1 MTAQPVTSG
10 QDRVVVV
17 TGAGSGIGR
26 ALAAGFGRDGAA
38 VAVVDLSAEAAA
50 ETAKAIE
57 ATGGR
62 AEPFAAD
69 VADTAAVGTMADAV
83 RDGLGRPTVVVNCAG
98 WDEIQ
103 PFATTGPAFWS
114 RVLDVNLF
122 GTVAVTHAFLDDLVA
137 TEGRLVNIS
146 SDAGRVGSSG
156 ETVYA
161 GAKAGVIGFTKSVA
175 RELAR
180 HRVTANCVCPGP
192 INTPFLAKNPPKLL
206 EALSK
211 AIPMRRIGEPDDV
224 WPAVRF
230 FASPDAGYVTGQV
243 ISVSG
248 GLTMNG

>member
-1 MTAQPVTSG
+1 MTAG
-10 QDRVVVV
+10 RIVVV
-17 TGAGSGIGR
+17 TGAGSGIGL
-26 ALAAGFGRDGAA
+26 ALAKGFGRDGDA
-38 VAVVDLSAEAAA
+38 VAVVDLSEEAG
-50 ETAKAIE
+50 EQTAKEIQA
-57 ATGGR
+57 AGGR

-69 VADTAAVGTMADAV
+69 VADPAGVAVMAAALRA
-83 RDGLGRPTVVVNCAG
+83 RLGRPTVVVNCAG

-103 PFATTGPAFWS
+103 PFAATGPGFWD
-114 RVLDVNLF
+114 RVLAVNLY
-122 GTVAVTHAFLDDLVA
+122 GTIAVTHAFLDDLVA
-137 TEGRLVNIS
+137 AEGRLVNIS

-161 GAKAGVIGFTKSVA
+161 GAKAGVIGFTKSLA

-180 HRVTANCVCPGP
+180 QGVTANCVCPGP

-206 EALSK
+206 DALSK
-211 AIPMRRIGEPDDV
+211 AIPMRRIGEPEDV

-230 FASPDAGYVTGQV
+230 FASPEAGYVTGQV

>member
-1 MTAQPVTSG
+1 MTAG
-10 QDRVVVV
+10 RIVVV
-17 TGAGSGIGR
+17 TGAGSGIGL
-26 ALAAGFGRDGAA
+26 ALARGFGRDGNA
-38 VAVVDLSAEAAA
+38 VAVVDLSEEAGEQTAKEIEAA
-50 ETAKAIE
+50 
-57 ATGGR
+57 GGR
-62 AEPFAAD
+62 AEPFVAD
-69 VADTAAVGTMADAV
+69 VADPAAVTGMAGAV
-83 RDGLGRPTVVVNCAG
+83 RARLGRPAVVVNCAG

-103 PFATTGPAFWS
+103 PFAATGPAFWD
-114 RVLDVNLF
+114 RVLAVNLY
-122 GTVAVTHAFLDDLVA
+122 GTIAVTHAFLDDLVA
-137 TEGRLVNIS
+137 AEGRLVNIS

-180 HRVTANCVCPGP
+180 QGVTANCVCPGP

-206 EALSK
+206 DALSK
-211 AIPMRRIGEPDDV
+211 AIPMRRIGEPEDV

-230 FASPDAGYVTGQV
+230 FASPEAGYVTGQV

>member
-1 MTAQPVTSG
+1 MTAG
-10 QDRVVVV
+10 RIVVV
-17 TGAGSGIGR
+17 TGAGSGIGL
-26 ALAAGFGRDGAA
+26 ALARGFGRDGNA
-38 VAVVDLSAEAAA
+38 VAVVDLSEEAGEQTAKEIEAA
-50 ETAKAIE
+50 
-57 ATGGR
+57 GGR
-62 AEPFAAD
+62 AEPFVAD
-69 VADTAAVGTMADAV
+69 VADPAAVTGMAGAV
-83 RDGLGRPTVVVNCAG
+83 RARLGRPAVVVNCAG

-103 PFATTGPAFWS
+103 PFAVTGPGFWD
-114 RVLDVNLF
+114 RVLAVNLY
-122 GTVAVTHAFLDDLVA
+122 GTIAVTHVFLDDLVA
-137 TEGRLVNIS
+137 AEGRLVNIS

-156 ETVYA
+156 EAVYA

-180 HRVTANCVCPGP
+180 QGVTANCVCPGP

-206 EALSK
+206 DALSK

-230 FASPDAGYVTGQV
+230 FASPEAGYVTGQV

>member
-1 MTAQPVTSG
+1 MTAG
-10 QDRVVVV
+10 RIVVV
-17 TGAGSGIGR
+17 TGAGSGIGL
-26 ALAAGFGRDGAA
+26 ALARGFGRDGDT
-38 VAVVDLSAEAAA
+38 VAVVELSEGAGEQAAKEIEAA
-50 ETAKAIE
+50 
-57 ATGGR
+57 GGR
-62 AEPFAAD
+62 AEPF
-69 VADTAAVGTMADAV
+69 VADIADPAAVAGMAGAV
-83 RDGLGRPTVVVNCAG
+83 RARLGRPAVVVNCAG

-103 PFATTGPAFWS
+103 PFAATGPAFWE
-114 RVLDVNLF
+114 RVLAVNLY
-122 GTVAVTHAFLDDLVA
+122 GTIAVTHAFLDDLVA
-137 TEGRLVNIS
+137 AEGRLVNIS

-180 HRVTANCVCPGP
+180 QGVTANCVCPGP

-206 EALSK
+206 DALSK
-211 AIPMRRIGEPDDV
+211 AIPMRRIGEPEDV

-230 FASPDAGYVTGQV
+230 FASPEAGYVTGQV

>member
-1 MTAQPVTSG
+1 MTSG
-10 QDRVVVV
+10 AVPAGDRRVVVV
-17 TGAGSGIGR
+17 TGSGSGIGR
-26 ALAAGFGRDGAA
+26 GLAAGFGHDGAA

-50 ETAKAIE
+50 ATAKAIE
-57 ATGGR
+57 AAGGQ

-69 VADTAAVGTMADAV
+69 VADADAV
-83 RDGLGRPTVVVNCAG
+83 AAMAAAVRDRLGRPAVVVNCAG
-98 WDEIQ
+98 WDEIG
-103 PFATTGPAFWS
+103 PFAETDPPFWS
-114 RVLDVNLF
+114 RVLAVNLF
-122 GTVAVTHAFLDDLVA
+122 GTVAVTHAFLDDLVVS
-137 TEGRLVNIS
+137 EGRLVNIS

-206 EALSK
+206 DALSK
-211 AIPMRRIGEPDDV
+211 AIPMRRIGDPEDV

-230 FASPDAGYVTGQV
+230 FASPEAGYVTGQV
-243 ISVSG
+243 LSVSG

>member
-1 MTAQPVTSG
+1 MTTG
-10 QDRVVVV
+10 RIVVV
-17 TGAGSGIGR
+17 TGAGSGIGL
-26 ALAAGFGRDGAA
+26 ALARGFGRDGDIVAA
-38 VAVVDLSAEAAA
+38 VDLSDEAGEQAAKEIEAA
-50 ETAKAIE
+50 
-57 ATGGR
+57 GGR
-62 AEPFAAD
+62 AEPF
-69 VADTAAVGTMADAV
+69 VADIADPAAVAGMAGAV
-83 RDGLGRPTVVVNCAG
+83 RARLGRPAVVVNCAG

-103 PFATTGPAFWS
+103 PFAATGPAFWD
-114 RVLDVNLF
+114 RVLAVNLY
-122 GTVAVTHAFLDDLVA
+122 GTIAVTHAFLDDLVA
-137 TEGRLVNIS
+137 AEGRLVNIS

-180 HRVTANCVCPGP
+180 QGVTANCVCPGP

-206 EALSK
+206 DALSK
-211 AIPMRRIGEPDDV
+211 AIPMRRIGEPEDV

-230 FASPDAGYVTGQV
+230 FASPEAGYVTGQV

>member
-1 MTAQPVTSG
+1 MTAG
-10 QDRVVVV
+10 RIVVV
-17 TGAGSGIGR
+17 TGAGSGIGL
-26 ALAAGFGRDGAA
+26 ALARGFGRDGNA
-38 VAVVDLSAEAAA
+38 VAVVDLSEGAGEQTAKEIEAA
-50 ETAKAIE
+50 
-57 ATGGR
+57 GGR

-69 VADTAAVGTMADAV
+69 VADPAAVAGMAGAV
-83 RDGLGRPTVVVNCAG
+83 RARLGRPAVVVNCAG

-103 PFATTGPAFWS
+103 PFAATGPGFWD
-114 RVLDVNLF
+114 RVLAVNLY
-122 GTVAVTHAFLDDLVA
+122 GTIAVTHAFLDDLVA
-137 TEGRLVNIS
+137 AEGRLVNIS

-156 ETVYA
+156 EAVYA

-180 HRVTANCVCPGP
+180 QGVTANCVCPGP

-206 EALSK
+206 DALSK

-230 FASPDAGYVTGQV
+230 FASPEAGYVTGQV

>member
-1 MTAQPVTSG
+1 MTAEPVPSG

-26 ALAAGFGRDGAA
+26 ALAARFGRDGAA

-69 VADTAAVGTMADAV
+69 VADAAAVAAMAAAV
-83 RDGLGRPTVVVNCAG
+83 RDGLGRPAVVVNCAG

-114 RVLDVNLF
+114 RVLGVNLF
-122 GTVAVTHAFLDDLVA
+122 GTMAVTHAFLDDLIG

>member
-1 MTAQPVTSG
+1 MTTG
-10 QDRVVVV
+10 RIVVV
-17 TGAGSGIGR
+17 TGAGSGIGL
-26 ALAAGFGRDGAA
+26 ALARGFGRDGDT
-38 VAVVDLSAEAAA
+38 VAVVDLSEEAGEQAAKEIEAA
-50 ETAKAIE
+50 
-57 ATGGR
+57 GGR
-62 AEPFAAD
+62 AEPFVAD
-69 VADTAAVGTMADAV
+69 VADPAAVTEMANAV
-83 RDGLGRPTVVVNCAG
+83 RARLGRPAVVVHSAG

-103 PFATTGPAFWS
+103 PFAATGPAFWN
-114 RVLDVNLF
+114 RVLAVNLY
-122 GTVAVTHAFLDDLVA
+122 GTIAVTHAFLDDLVA
-137 TEGRLVNIS
+137 AEGRLVNIS

-180 HRVTANCVCPGP
+180 QGVTANCVCPGP

-206 EALSK
+206 DALSK
-211 AIPMRRIGEPDDV
+211 AIPMRRIGEPEDV

-230 FASPDAGYVTGQV
+230 FASPEAGYVTGQV

>member
-1 MTAQPVTSG
+1 MTPGRA
-10 QDRVVVV
+10 VVV

-26 ALAAGFGRDGAA
+26 ALASGFGRDGDA
-38 VAVVDLSAEAAA
+38 VAVVDLSPEAAA
-50 ETAKAIE
+50 QTAKEIE
-57 ATGGR
+57 AAGGR

-69 VADTAAVGTMADAV
+69 VADPAAVAGMAAAV
-83 RDGLGRPTVVVNCAG
+83 RDRLGRAAVVVNCAG

-103 PFATTGPAFWS
+103 PFAASDPLFWS
-114 RVLDVNLF
+114 RVLAVNLL
-122 GTVAVTHAFLDDLVA
+122 GTIAVTHAFLDDLIA

-206 EALSK
+206 DALSK
-211 AIPMRRIGEPDDV
+211 AIPMRRIGEPEDV

-230 FASPDAGYVTGQV
+230 FASPEAGYVTGQV
-243 ISVSG
+243 LSVSG

>member
-1 MTAQPVTSG
+1 MTGEGGPAG
-10 QDRVVVV
+10 DRRVVAV

-26 ALAAGFGRDGAA
+26 ALAAGFGHDGAA

-50 ETAKAIE
+50 TTAKAIE
-57 ATGGR
+57 AAGGR

-69 VADTAAVGTMADAV
+69 VADAAAVAAMAAAV
-83 RDGLGRPTVVVNCAG
+83 RDRLGRPAVVVNCAG
-98 WDEIQ
+98 WDEIG
-103 PFATTGPAFWS
+103 PFAATEPPFWS
-114 RVLDVNLF
+114 RVLAVNLF

-137 TEGRLVNIS
+137 TGGRLVNIS

-180 HRVTANCVCPGP
+180 HGVTANCVCPGP

-206 EALSK
+206 DALSK
-211 AIPMRRIGEPDDV
+211 AIPMRRIGEPEDV

-230 FASPDAGYVTGQV
+230 FASPEAGYVTGQV

>member
-1 MTAQPVTSG
+1 MTGEAVIPPER
-10 QDRVVVV
+10 RVVVV

-26 ALAAGFGRDGAA
+26 ALATGFGHDGAA

-50 ETAKAIE
+50 EAAKAIE
-57 ATGGR
+57 AAGGR

-69 VADTAAVGTMADAV
+69 VADAEAVAAMAAAV
-83 RDGLGRPTVVVNCAG
+83 RDRLGRPGVVVNCAG
-98 WDEIQ
+98 WDEIG
-103 PFATTGPAFWS
+103 PFADTEPPFWS
-114 RVLDVNLF
+114 RVLAVNLF

-137 TEGRLVNIS
+137 IEGRLVNIG

-206 EALSK
+206 DALSK
-211 AIPMRRIGEPDDV
+211 AIPMRRIGEPEDV

-230 FASPDAGYVTGQV
+230 FASPEAGYVTGQV
-243 ISVSG
+243 LSVSG

>member
-1 MTAQPVTSG
+1 MTTG
-10 QDRVVVV
+10 RIVVV
-17 TGAGSGIGR
+17 TGAGSGIGL
-26 ALAAGFGRDGAA
+26 ALARGFGRDGDT
-38 VAVVDLSAEAAA
+38 VAVVDLSEEAGEQAAKEIEAAG
-50 ETAKAIE
+50 E
-57 ATGGR
+57 R
-62 AEPFAAD
+62 AEPFVAD
-69 VADTAAVGTMADAV
+69 VADPAAVTEMANAV
-83 RDGLGRPTVVVNCAG
+83 RARLGRPAVVVNCAG

-103 PFATTGPAFWS
+103 PFAATGPAFWD
-114 RVLDVNLF
+114 RVLAVNLY
-122 GTVAVTHAFLDDLVA
+122 GTIAVTHAFLDDLVA
-137 TEGRLVNIS
+137 AEGRLVNIS

-180 HRVTANCVCPGP
+180 QGVTANCVCPGP

-206 EALSK
+206 DALSK

-224 WPAVRF
+224 WPAVLF
-230 FASPDAGYVTGQV
+230 FASPEAGYVTGQV

>member
-1 MTAQPVTSG
+1 MSAQPVPSG

-69 VADTAAVGTMADAV
+69 VADTAAVGAMAAAV